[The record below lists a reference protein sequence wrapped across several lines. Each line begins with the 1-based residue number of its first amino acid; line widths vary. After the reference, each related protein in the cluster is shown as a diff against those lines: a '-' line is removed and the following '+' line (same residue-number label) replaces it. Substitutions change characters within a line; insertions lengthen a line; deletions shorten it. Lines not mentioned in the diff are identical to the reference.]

1 MPVHRSW
8 PTLALLLVLPGAL
21 SAQRVAADISIGHG
35 PIAGR
40 VIIGDPYPHY
50 PYHVVEARPRYRYRP
65 LYRPVVV
72 IERHR
77 GHGWYRHHG
86 YRTARI
92 WYDADRHSY
101 YEHYDRNH
109 PGLREVVVYE
119 QGGRYYRDDRRDDRY
134 NRDGRYDRDD
144 RDHRG
149 DRDGRN
155 DDRRD
160 DDDRWD
166 RND

>member
-1 MPVHRSW
+1 MPVHRLLS
-8 PTLALLLVLPGAL
+8 TLALLLVLPGAL
-21 SAQRVAADISIGHG
+21 SAQRVAADISIGRG

-40 VIIGDPYPHY
+40 VIIGDPYPRY
-50 PYHVVEARPRYRYRP
+50 PHQVAEVRPRYRYRP
-65 LYRPVVV
+65 LYRPVAV
-72 IERHR
+72 IDRYR
-77 GHGWYRHHG
+77 GNGWYRQHG

-92 WYDADRHSY
+92 WYDTDRRSY
-101 YEHYDRNH
+101 YEQYDRNY

-119 QGGRYYRDDRRDDRY
+119 QGGRYYRDDRRSDRY
-134 NRDGRYDRDD
+134 NRNGRYDRDD
-144 RDHRG
+144 RR

-160 DDDRWD
+160 DDNRWD